1 MTGGGINVFGF
12 WGWTL
17 TLEMRSAALVCVLN
31 NFCIGAIWGNVWRT
45 SQHLSL
51 VITFFG
57 GKQASVCSSKLRDA
71 CFMLSVSAS
80 GELTFSGV
88 WSDKGLS
95 RLWFSSSHN
104 FSAGRFL
111 LKFHE
116 ILKTCFLWYFSSN
129 STHLYAFQ
137 TDHFF
142 SGLSLNWLGLLGV
155 LLSNF

>member
-1 MTGGGINVFGF
+1 MTGGNKCLWI
-12 WGWTL
+12 
-17 TLEMRSAALVCVLN
+17 
-31 NFCIGAIWGNVWRT
+31 
-45 SQHLSL
+45 LSL
-51 VITFFG
+51 DFDIGNEKCCFGLCIKQLLYWSHLGKCVENQSAFILSNYFFG

-129 STHLYAFQ
+129 STHLYTFQ

-142 SGLSLNWLGLLGV
+142 QTSL
-155 LLSNF
+155 